1 LEAKGSIEV
10 KCAFY
15 FKVIESKKIIINSI
29 VRRFVVKMDPV
40 SRD

>member
-15 FKVIESKKIIINSI
+15 FKVIESKKLLSI
-29 VRRFVVKMDPV
+29 RLSEDL
-40 SRD
+40 